1 MAILIGSARHDEN
14 GNLTGGK
21 VGDQKQKIASDGLD
35 HSGEVSVQNF
45 YTHKKG
51 WVILRAKDGNLALG
65 LAFCMAVACNNANIG
80 YDQTNR
86 LGAYKYGVNTKTK
99 TETDCSGLVRACIK
113 QCGHDVPNFTTANEA
128 SVLVNSG
135 LFEKKTYSKQSDLC
149 NGDILVTKTSGHT
162 VIILSGAKARTVK
175 EQNPYAEPT
184 NTLKKGSQGNGV
196 KWLQWELN
204 ESGANL
210 TIDGDFGNNTL
221 TALKAFQSCHYDEKG
236 KLLTVDGVCG
246 SKTRLALKSV

>member
-21 VGDQKQKIASDGLD
+21 VGDQKQKISSDGLD

-51 WVILRAKDGNLALG
+51 WVILRAKDGNLANA

-86 LGAYKYGVNTKTK
+86 LGAYRYGVDTKTK
-99 TETDCSGLVRACIK
+99 TETDCSGLVRACLK
-113 QCGHDVPNFTTANEA
+113 QCGHDVANFTTANEA

-135 LFEKKTYSKQSDLC
+135 LFKKLSYPKDLY

-162 VIILSGAKARTVK
+162 VIVLSGAKARTVK

-184 NTLKKGSQGNGV
+184 NTLKKGSNGNGV

-221 TALKAFQSCHYDEKG
+221 TAIKAFQSCHFDEKG
-236 KLLTVDGVCG
+236 QRLTVDGVCG
-246 SKTRLALKSV
+246 AKTRLALKSV